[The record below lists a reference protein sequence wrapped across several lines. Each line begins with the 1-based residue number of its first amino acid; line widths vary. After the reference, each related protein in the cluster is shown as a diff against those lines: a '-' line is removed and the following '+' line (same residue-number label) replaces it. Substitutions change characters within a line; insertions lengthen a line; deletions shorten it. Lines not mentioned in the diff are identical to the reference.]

1 MKAALPQLGLNAL
14 VILAAVGVTEVMPH
28 YWVGVIFLAVI
39 YAGVASAWNLA
50 GGIAGTFSFG
60 HGLFFGIG
68 AYTSALLFNH
78 YGISPWIGMAAGALI
93 AAAAGMAIAW
103 LAERCAIGDL
113 AFAVMT
119 LAIAEMAYI
128 SIDSFEPFG
137 ASRGVSLLPS
147 DGLAAMQFSS
157 DAMYLWTAVAF
168 LVICQIVVAGF
179 AQSAR
184 GYRFRAVRENPLA
197 AQAMGISPAQERMI
211 ALAASGAL
219 TALGGSI
226 YAQYLLFVNPLTFF
240 GPSITIK
247 VILFAL
253 VGGMGS
259 VWGPVIGTMLLF
271 PLGEWLRG
279 EFGGNVPGFDSLLY
293 GLLVVICI
301 LLFPRGISGILNYV
315 FRGSGPLRSRRK
327 K

>member
-1 MKAALPQLGLNAL
+1 MKAVSVQFGFNTL
-14 VILAAVGVTEVMPH
+14 VALAAFGAIEVMPH
-28 YWVGVIFLAVI
+28 YWIGVIFLAVI

-60 HGLFFGIG
+60 HGLFFGAG
-68 AYTSALLFNH
+68 AYTSVLLFTN
-78 YGISPWIGMAAGALI
+78 YGLTPWIGMLAGALI
-93 AAAAGMAIAW
+93 AALAGMAIAW

-128 SIDSFEPFG
+128 CIDSFEPFG
-137 ASRGVSLLPS
+137 ASRGISLPPAS
-147 DGLAAMQFSS
+147 GVAAMQFSS
-157 DAMYLWTAVAF
+157 DALYLWTAIAF
-168 LVICQIVVAGF
+168 LVICQIAVAAF

-197 AQAMGISPAQERMI
+197 AQAMGISPARERMI

-226 YAQYLLFVNPLTFF
+226 YAQYLLFVDPLTFF

-253 VGGMGS
+253 VGGMGTI
-259 VWGPVIGTMLLF
+259 WGPVIGTMLLF

-279 EFGGNVPGFDSLLY
+279 LFGGNVPGFDSLLY
-293 GLLVVICI
+293 GLLVIVCI
-301 LLFPRGISGILNYV
+301 LLFPRGISGTVNYL
-315 FRGSGPLRSRRK
+315 FRGSWPLRSRRK

>member
-1 MKAALPQLGLNAL
+1 MKAVSVQFGFNAL
-14 VILAAVGVTEVMPH
+14 VALAAFGAIEVMPH
-28 YWVGVIFLAVI
+28 YWIGVIFLAVI

-60 HGLFFGIG
+60 HGLFFGAG
-68 AYTSALLFNH
+68 AYTSVLLFTN
-78 YGISPWIGMAAGALI
+78 YGLTPWIGMLAGALI
-93 AAAAGMAIAW
+93 AALAGMAIAW

-128 SIDSFEPFG
+128 CIDSFEPFG
-137 ASRGVSLLPS
+137 ASRGISLPPAS
-147 DGLAAMQFSS
+147 GVAAMQFSS
-157 DAMYLWTAVAF
+157 DALYLWTAIAF
-168 LVICQIVVAGF
+168 LVVCQIVVAAF
-179 AQSAR
+179 ARSAR

-197 AQAMGISPAQERMI
+197 AQAMGISPARERMI

-226 YAQYLLFVNPLTFF
+226 YAQYLLFVDPLTFF

-253 VGGMGS
+253 VGGMGT

-279 EFGGNVPGFDSLLY
+279 LFGGNVPGFDSLLY
-293 GLLVVICI
+293 GLLVIVCI
-301 LLFPRGISGILNYV
+301 LLFPRGISGTVNYLC
-315 FRGSGPLRSRRK
+315 RGSWPLRSRRK
-327 K
+327 T

>member
-1 MKAALPQLGLNAL
+1 MKAISVQFGFNAL
-14 VILAAVGVTEVMPH
+14 VALAAFGAIEVMPH
-28 YWVGVIFLAVI
+28 YWIGVIFLAVI

-60 HGLFFGIG
+60 HGLFFGAG
-68 AYTSALLFNH
+68 AYTSVLLFTN
-78 YGISPWIGMAAGALI
+78 YGLTPWIGMLAGALI
-93 AAAAGMAIAW
+93 AALAGMAIAW

-128 SIDSFEPFG
+128 CIDSFEPFG
-137 ASRGVSLLPS
+137 ASRGISLPPA
-147 DGLAAMQFSS
+147 GGVAAMQFSS
-157 DAMYLWTAVAF
+157 DALYLWTAIAF
-168 LVICQIVVAGF
+168 LVICQIVVAAF

-197 AQAMGISPAQERMI
+197 AQAMGISPARERMI

-226 YAQYLLFVNPLTFF
+226 YAQYLLFVDPLTFF

-253 VGGMGS
+253 VGGMGA

-279 EFGGNVPGFDSLLY
+279 LFGGNVPGFDSLLY
-293 GLLVVICI
+293 GLLVIVCI
-301 LLFPRGISGILNYV
+301 LLFPRGISGTVNYL
-315 FRGSGPLRSRRK
+315 FRGSWPLRSRRMK
-327 K
+327 

>member
-1 MKAALPQLGLNAL
+1 MVIVAAL
-14 VILAAVGVTEVMPH
+14 AVAETMPH
-28 YWVGVIFLAVI
+28 YWVGVVFLAVI

-68 AYTSALLFNH
+68 AYTSVLLFSH
-78 YGISPWIGMAAGALI
+78 YGISPWIGMIAGALL
-93 AAAAGMAIAW
+93 AALAGVAIAW

-128 SIDSFEPFG
+128 SLDSFEPFG
-137 ASRGVSLLPS
+137 ASRGISLPS
-147 DGLAAMQFSS
+147 ANGWGAMQFGS
-157 DAMYLWTAVAF
+157 DASYLWTAVGF
-168 LVICQIVVAGF
+168 LVVCQIVVA
-179 AQSAR
+179 ALSQSAP

-197 AQAMGISPAQERMI
+197 AKAMGISPARERMV

-226 YAQYLLFVNPLTFF
+226 YAQYLMFVNPLTFF

-247 VILFAL
+247 VILFTM
-253 VGGMGS
+253 VGGMGT
-259 VWGPVIGTMLLF
+259 VWGPVIGTILLF

-279 EFGGNVPGFDSLLY
+279 EFGGNLPGFDSLLY

-301 LLFPRGISGILNYV
+301 LVFPRGICGTLNHL
-315 FRGSGPLRSRRK
+315 FRGDWLLKSRRRTK
-327 K
+327 